1 MMNYRDQRTRR
12 FTDLNHGEEDESE
25 DEESAASDPADD
37 LSEDLDSSDDDV
49 EFIEYENHLTK
60 QIWLPNEAKLYVIY
74 NGRRF
79 VNYNDEQDLMNKQEE
94 DVSDSQSGSDSEEKD
109 EEEVFQIKNHR
120 AHSEYM
126 TTK

>member
-1 MMNYRDQRTRR
+1 MSYRDQRTRR
-12 FTDLNHGEEDESE
+12 FTDLNHAEEEESE
-25 DEESAASDPADD
+25 DEESVASDPGDD

-94 DVSDSQSGSDSEEKD
+94 DVSDSQSGSDSEERD
-109 EEEVFQIKNHR
+109 EEEVF
-120 AHSEYM
+120 
-126 TTK
+126 